1 MLIPE
6 LDSVVAFKR
15 LSLGITLF
23 PALPQAS
30 LSDLLRLLLVIGL
43 FVAPF
48 VVIHQL
54 RRRRVRR
61 FMARVRE
68 RDQAEP

>member
-1 MLIPE
+1 MAALA
-6 LDSVVAFKR
+6 V
-15 LSLGITLF
+15 TLF

-30 LSDLLRLLLVIGL
+30 LEDLLRLLLSLGL
-43 FVAPF
+43 IVAPF
-48 VVIHQL
+48 MIIHQL

-68 RDQAEP
+68 RDQPER

>member
-1 MLIPE
+1 MAALA
-6 LDSVVAFKR
+6 V
-15 LSLGITLF
+15 TLF

-30 LSDLLRLLLVIGL
+30 LEDLLRLLLSLGL
-43 FVAPF
+43 IVAPF
-48 VVIHQL
+48 MIIHQL

>member
-1 MLIPE
+1 MRE
-6 LDSVVAFKR
+6 VAV
-15 LSLGITLF
+15 TLF

-30 LSDLLRLLLVIGL
+30 LEDLLRVLLVLGL
-43 FVAPF
+43 IAAPF
-48 VVIHQL
+48 VIIRQL

-61 FMARVRE
+61 FMAQVRQ

>member
-6 LDSVVAFKR
+6 LDSVVAFNR

-30 LSDLLRLLLVIGL
+30 LADLLRLLLVIGL
-43 FVAPF
+43 VVAPF
-48 VVIHQL
+48 VVIDQL

>member
-6 LDSVVAFKR
+6 LDSVVAFNR

-30 LSDLLRLLLVIGL
+30 LADLLRLLLVIGL

-48 VVIHQL
+48 VVIDQL

>member
-1 MLIPE
+1 MPALA
-6 LDSVVAFKR
+6 V
-15 LSLGITLF
+15 TLF

-30 LSDLLRLLLVIGL
+30 LEDLLRLLLLLGL
-43 FVAPF
+43 SVAPF
-48 VVIHQL
+48 VIIHQL

-61 FMARVRE
+61 FMARVRQ

>member
-6 LDSVVAFKR
+6 LDSVVAFNR

-30 LSDLLRLLLVIGL
+30 LADLLRLLLVIGL

-48 VVIHQL
+48 VVIDQL

-68 RDQAEP
+68 RDQAGP

>member
-1 MLIPE
+1 MP
-6 LDSVVAFKR
+6 VPAV
-15 LSLGITLF
+15 TLF

-30 LSDLLRLLLVIGL
+30 LEDLLRLLLVLGL
-43 FVAPF
+43 CVAPF
-48 VVIHQL
+48 VIIHQL

>member
-1 MLIPE
+1 MAALA
-6 LDSVVAFKR
+6 V
-15 LSLGITLF
+15 TLF
-23 PALPQAS
+23 PALPRAS
-30 LSDLLRLLLVIGL
+30 LEDLLRLLLSLGL
-43 FVAPF
+43 IVAPF
-48 VVIHQL
+48 MIIHQL

>member
-1 MLIPE
+1 MLMPE

-30 LSDLLRLLLVIGL
+30 LADLLRLLLVIGL

>member
-30 LSDLLRLLLVIGL
+30 LADLLRLLLVIGL

-48 VVIHQL
+48 VVIDQL

-68 RDQAEP
+68 RDQAEL

>member
-1 MLIPE
+1 MPAPA
-6 LDSVVAFKR
+6 V
-15 LSLGITLF
+15 TLF

-30 LSDLLRLLLVIGL
+30 LEDLLRLLLLLGL
-43 FVAPF
+43 IVAPF
-48 VVIHQL
+48 VITHQL

-61 FMARVRE
+61 FMARVRQ